1 MNATQIEALGEHF
14 LLPGIAIVVG
24 VLLIMIGNDV
34 LNLYFHKTRIDKLD
48 MTLVNKLDTLQ
59 NSIDELRADI
69 NKGQS
74 VDALREELKDL
85 KRRID

>member
-1 MNATQIEALGEHF
+1 MNATQTEALEAI
-14 LLPGIAIVVG
+14 IATVKHSAIILAGCVI
-24 VLLIMIGNDV
+24 LIMILNDLV
-34 LNLYFHKTRIDKLD
+34 NLYLHKS
-48 MTLVNKLDTLQ
+48 LVNKLDTLQ
-59 NSIDELRADI
+59 KSIDELRADI